1 MSYQPIFKVSDRVRR
16 HLQDIERLR
25 STITS
30 GHILPAVEASVRHR
44 ASVESVHSSTSIEGN
59 PLDINQV
66 RAAISSDRV
75 LTKQEYAEIEVCNY
89 KQALDY
95 IDRRRRSGG
104 DIALDDILKL
114 HQIITDRL
122 LDSTRNGKFRH
133 RPVYIENEQHQIIY
147 TAVDAPQVKNEL
159 IDLLNWVKDNQFV
172 LHPVIIGAIIHF
184 HLAAIHPFSDGNG
197 RTARATTALYLA
209 LTHYDND
216 GALTLDTYYA
226 SDRPSYYAILRRLN
240 GENYTSSQ
248 QADLT
253 PWLEYF
259 TEGYLTSLR
268 VLDAEIRL
276 LSLATLT
283 DKPALDRHDQD
294 IISYA
299 AKFGSLSISEAES
312 ILPELS
318 RRTIQHRLKRLV
330 DRGYLDLVGA
340 THEAKYVLH
349 QSD

>member
-1 MSYQPIFKVSDRVRR
+1 MSYQPVFKVSDQVRR

-30 GHILPAVEASVRHR
+30 GHILPSVEASVRHR

-66 RAAISSDRV
+66 RAVISSDRI
-75 LTKQEYAEIEVCNY
+75 LTKQEYAEIEVYNY

-95 IDRRRRSGG
+95 INRRRSGG
-104 DIALDDILKL
+104 DITLDDILKL
-114 HQIITDRL
+114 HHIITDRL
-122 LDSTRNGKFRH
+122 LDSTRSGKIRR
-133 RPVYIENEQHQIIY
+133 RPVYIEDGQHQIIY
-147 TAVDAPQVKNEL
+147 TAVDAPRVKNEL
-159 IDLLNWVKDNQFV
+159 IGLLNWIKDNQFV
-172 LHPVIIGAIIHF
+172 LHPVIIGAVIHF

-197 RTARATTALYLA
+197 RTARAATALYLA
-209 LTHYDND
+209 LAHYDND
-216 GALTLDTYYA
+216 GTLTLDTYYA

-240 GENYTSSQ
+240 GENYASSQ

-259 TEGYLTSLR
+259 AEGYLTSLR

-283 DKPALDRHDQD
+283 DKPALNRHDQD
-294 IISYA
+294 IISYV
-299 AKFGSLSISEAES
+299 AKFGSLNISEAES

-318 RRTIQHRLKRLV
+318 RRTIQHRLKHLV
-330 DRGYLDLVGA
+330 DQGYLDLVGA

>member
-1 MSYQPIFKVSDRVRR
+1 MSYQPVFKVSDQVRR

-30 GHILPAVEASVRHR
+30 GHILPSVEASVRHR

-66 RAAISSDRV
+66 RAVISSDRI
-75 LTKQEYAEIEVCNY
+75 LTKQEYAEIEVYNY

-95 IDRRRRSGG
+95 IDRRRSGE
-104 DIALDDILKL
+104 DITLDDILKL

-122 LDSTRNGKFRH
+122 LDSTRSGKIRR
-133 RPVYIENEQHQIIY
+133 RPVYIEDEQHQIIY
-147 TAVDAPQVKNEL
+147 TAVDAPRVKDEL
-159 IDLLNWVKDNQFV
+159 IDLLNWVEDNQFV

-209 LTHYDND
+209 LAHYDND
-216 GALTLDTYYA
+216 GALALDTYYA

-240 GENYTSSQ
+240 GENYASSQ

-259 TEGYLTSLR
+259 AEGYLTSLR

-283 DKPALDRHDQD
+283 DKPALDRNDQD
-294 IISYA
+294 IISYV
-299 AKFGSLSISEAES
+299 AKFDSLNISEAES

-330 DRGYLDLVGA
+330 DQGYLDLVGA

>member
-1 MSYQPIFKVSDRVRR
+1 MSYQPVFKVSDRVRR

-30 GHILPAVEASVRHR
+30 GHILPSVEASVRHR

-66 RAAISSDRV
+66 RAVISSDRI
-75 LTKQEYAEIEVCNY
+75 LTKQEYAEIEVYNY
-89 KQALDY
+89 KQALNY
-95 IDRRRRSGG
+95 IDRRRSGG
-104 DIALDDILKL
+104 DITLDDILKL
-114 HQIITDRL
+114 HQIISDRL
-122 LDSTRNGKFRH
+122 LDSTRSGKIRR
-133 RPVYIENEQHQIIY
+133 RPVYIEDEQHQIIY
-147 TAVDAPQVKNEL
+147 TAVDAPRVKNEL
-159 IDLLNWVKDNQFV
+159 IDLLNWVEDNQFV

-216 GALTLDTYYA
+216 GALALDTYYA

-240 GENYTSSQ
+240 GENYASSQ

-253 PWLEYF
+253 SWLEYF

-283 DKPALDRHDQD
+283 DKPALDRNDQD
-294 IISYA
+294 IISYV
-299 AKFGSLSISEAES
+299 AKFGSLNISEAES

-330 DRGYLDLVGA
+330 DQGYLDLVGA
-340 THEAKYVLH
+340 THEARYVLH

>member
-1 MSYQPIFKVSDRVRR
+1 MSYQPIFKVSDRIRR

-66 RAAISSDRV
+66 RAVISSDRV
-75 LTKQEYAEIEVCNY
+75 LTKQEYAEIEVYNY

-95 IDRRRRSGG
+95 IDRRRSGG
-104 DIALDDILKL
+104 DITLDDILKL

-122 LDSTRNGKFRH
+122 LDSTRSGKIRR
-133 RPVYIENEQHQIIY
+133 RPVYIEDEQHQIIY
-147 TAVDAPQVKNEL
+147 TAVDAPRVKNEL
-159 IDLLNWVKDNQFV
+159 IDLLNWVEDNQFV
-172 LHPVIIGAIIHF
+172 LHPIIIGAIIHF

-197 RTARATTALYLA
+197 RTARAATALYLA
-209 LTHYDND
+209 LAHYDND
-216 GALTLDTYYA
+216 GTLALDTYYA
-226 SDRPSYYAILRRLN
+226 SDQPSYYAILRRLN
-240 GENYTSSQ
+240 GENYASSL
-248 QADLT
+248 QANLT

-259 TEGYLTSLR
+259 AEGYLTSLR

-283 DKPALDRHDQD
+283 DKPALDRNDQD
-294 IISYA
+294 IISYV
-299 AKFGSLSISEAES
+299 AKFGSLNISEAES

-318 RRTIQHRLKRLV
+318 RRTIQHRLKHLV
-330 DRGYLDLVGA
+330 DQGYLDLVGA

>member
-1 MSYQPIFKVSDRVRR
+1 MSYQPVFKVSDQVRR

-30 GHILPAVEASVRHR
+30 GHILPSVEASVCHR
-44 ASVESVHSSTSIEGN
+44 ASVESVHSSTLIEGN

-66 RAAISSDRV
+66 RAVISSDRI
-75 LTKQEYAEIEVCNY
+75 LTKQEYAEIEVYNY

-95 IDRRRRSGG
+95 IDRRRSGE
-104 DIALDDILKL
+104 DITLDDILKL

-122 LDSTRNGKFRH
+122 LDSTRSGKIRR
-133 RPVYIENEQHQIIY
+133 RPVYIEDEQHQIIY
-147 TAVDAPQVKNEL
+147 TAVDAPRVKDEL
-159 IDLLNWVKDNQFV
+159 IDLLNWVEDNQFV

-209 LTHYDND
+209 LAHYDND
-216 GALTLDTYYA
+216 GALALDTYYA

-240 GENYTSSQ
+240 GENYASSQ

-259 TEGYLTSLR
+259 AEGYLTSLR

-283 DKPALDRHDQD
+283 DKPALDRNDQD
-294 IISYA
+294 IISYV
-299 AKFGSLSISEAES
+299 AKFDSLNISEAES

-330 DRGYLDLVGA
+330 DQGYLDLVGA

>member
-1 MSYQPIFKVSDRVRR
+1 MSYQPVFKVSDQVRR

-30 GHILPAVEASVRHR
+30 GHILPSVEASVRHR

-66 RAAISSDRV
+66 RAVISSDRI
-75 LTKQEYAEIEVCNY
+75 LTKQEYAEIEVYNY

-95 IDRRRRSGG
+95 IDRRRSGG
-104 DIALDDILKL
+104 DITLDDILKL

-122 LDSTRNGKFRH
+122 LDSTRSGKIRR
-133 RPVYIENEQHQIIY
+133 RPVYIEDEQHQIIY
-147 TAVDAPQVKNEL
+147 TAVDAPRVKNEL
-159 IDLLNWVKDNQFV
+159 IDLLNWIKDNQFV

-209 LTHYDND
+209 LAHYDND
-216 GALTLDTYYA
+216 GALALDTYYA

-240 GENYTSSQ
+240 GENYASSQ

-259 TEGYLTSLR
+259 AEGYLTSLR

-283 DKPALDRHDQD
+283 DKPALDRNDQD
-294 IISYA
+294 IISYV
-299 AKFGSLSISEAES
+299 AKFGSLNISEAES

-330 DRGYLDLVGA
+330 DQGYLDLVGA

>member
-1 MSYQPIFKVSDRVRR
+1 M
-16 HLQDIERLR
+16 
-25 STITS
+25 
-30 GHILPAVEASVRHR
+30 
-44 ASVESVHSSTSIEGN
+44 
-59 PLDINQV
+59 
-66 RAAISSDRV
+66 
-75 LTKQEYAEIEVCNY
+75 CNY

-122 LDSTRNGKFRH
+122 LDSTRNCKIRH

-147 TAVDAPQVKNEL
+147 TAVDAPRVKNEL

-209 LTHYDND
+209 LAHYDND
-216 GALTLDTYYA
+216 GTLALDTYYA
-226 SDRPSYYAILRRLN
+226 SDRPSYYAILRRLS

-318 RRTIQHRLKRLV
+318 RRTIQHHLKHLV
-330 DRGYLDLVGA
+330 DRGYLDLIGA

-349 QSD
+349 RPD

>member
-1 MSYQPIFKVSDRVRR
+1 MSYQPVFKVSDQVRR

-30 GHILPAVEASVRHR
+30 GHILPSVEASVRHR

-66 RAAISSDRV
+66 RAVISSDRI
-75 LTKQEYAEIEVCNY
+75 LTKQEYAEIEVYNY

-95 IDRRRRSGG
+95 INRRRSGG
-104 DIALDDILKL
+104 DITLDDILKL

-122 LDSTRNGKFRH
+122 LDSTRSGKIRR
-133 RPVYIENEQHQIIY
+133 RPVYIEDEQHQIIY
-147 TAVDAPQVKNEL
+147 TAVDAPRVKNEL
-159 IDLLNWVKDNQFV
+159 IGLLNWIKDNQFV
-172 LHPVIIGAIIHF
+172 LHPVIIGAVIHF

-197 RTARATTALYLA
+197 RTARAATALYLA
-209 LTHYDND
+209 LAHYDND
-216 GALTLDTYYA
+216 GTLALDTYYA

-240 GENYTSSQ
+240 GENYASSQ

-259 TEGYLTSLR
+259 AEGYLTSLR

-283 DKPALDRHDQD
+283 DKPALDRNDQD
-294 IISYA
+294 IISYV
-299 AKFGSLSISEAES
+299 AKFGSLNISEAES

-318 RRTIQHRLKRLV
+318 RRTIQHRLKHLV
-330 DRGYLDLVGA
+330 DQGYLDLVGA

>member
-1 MSYQPIFKVSDRVRR
+1 MSYQPIFKVSDQVRR

-30 GHILPAVEASVRHR
+30 GHVLPSVEASVRHR

-66 RAAISSDRV
+66 RAVISSDQV
-75 LTKQEYAEIEVCNY
+75 LTKQEYAEIEVYNY

-95 IDRRRRSGG
+95 INRRRSGG
-104 DIALDDILKL
+104 DITLDDILRL

-122 LDSTRNGKFRH
+122 LDSTRSGKIRR
-133 RPVYIENEQHQIIY
+133 RPVYIEDEQHQIIY
-147 TAVDAPQVKNEL
+147 TAVDAPRVKNEL
-159 IDLLNWVKDNQFV
+159 IDLLNWVKGNQFV
-172 LHPVIIGAIIHF
+172 LHPVIIGAVIHF

-197 RTARATTALYLA
+197 RTARAATALYLA
-209 LTHYDND
+209 LAHYDND

-240 GENYTSSQ
+240 GENYASSQ

-259 TEGYLTSLR
+259 AEGYLTSLR

-283 DKPALDRHDQD
+283 DKPALDRNDQD
-294 IISYA
+294 IISYV
-299 AKFGSLSISEAES
+299 AKFDSLNISEAES

-330 DRGYLDLVGA
+330 DQGYLDLVGA

>member
-25 STITS
+25 STIIG

-66 RAAISSDRV
+66 RAVISSDRV

-122 LDSTRNGKFRH
+122 LDSTRNGKIRH

-209 LTHYDND
+209 LAHYDND

-240 GENYTSSQ
+240 GENYASSQ

-259 TEGYLTSLR
+259 AEGYLTSLR

-283 DKPALDRHDQD
+283 DKPALDRNDQD
-294 IISYA
+294 IISYV
-299 AKFGSLSISEAES
+299 AKFGSLNISEAES

-330 DRGYLDLVGA
+330 DQGYLDLVGA

>member
-66 RAAISSDRV
+66 RAVISSDRV

-122 LDSTRNGKFRH
+122 LDSTRNGKIRH

-197 RTARATTALYLA
+197 RTARAATALYLA
-209 LTHYDND
+209 LAHYDND

-240 GENYTSSQ
+240 GENYASSQ

-259 TEGYLTSLR
+259 AEGYLTSLR

-283 DKPALDRHDQD
+283 DKPALDRNDQD
-294 IISYA
+294 IISYV
-299 AKFGSLSISEAES
+299 AKFGSLNISEAES

-330 DRGYLDLVGA
+330 DQGYLDLVGA

>member
-1 MSYQPIFKVSDRVRR
+1 MSYQPVFEVSDQARR

-30 GHILPAVEASVRHR
+30 GHILPSVEASVRHR

-59 PLDINQV
+59 PLDINQI
-66 RAAISSDRV
+66 RAVISSDRV
-75 LTKQEYAEIEVCNY
+75 LTKQEYAEIEVYNY

-95 IDRRRRSGG
+95 IDRRRSGG
-104 DIALDDILKL
+104 DITLDDILKL

-122 LDSTRNGKFRH
+122 LDSTRSGKIRR
-133 RPVYIENEQHQIIY
+133 RPVYIEDEQHQIIY
-147 TAVDAPQVKNEL
+147 TAVDAPRVKNEL
-159 IDLLNWVKDNQFV
+159 IDLLSWVKDNQFV

-197 RTARATTALYLA
+197 RTARAATALYLA
-209 LTHYDND
+209 LAHYDND
-216 GALTLDTYYA
+216 GTLALDTYYA

-240 GENYTSSQ
+240 GENYASSQ

-259 TEGYLTSLR
+259 AEGYLTSLR

-283 DKPALDRHDQD
+283 DKPALDRNDQD
-294 IISYA
+294 IISYV
-299 AKFGSLSISEAES
+299 AKFGSLNISEAES

-318 RRTIQHRLKRLV
+318 RRTIQHRLKHLV
-330 DRGYLDLVGA
+330 DQGYLDLVGA

-349 QSD
+349 RSD

>member
-1 MSYQPIFKVSDRVRR
+1 MSYQPVFKVSDQVRR

-30 GHILPAVEASVRHR
+30 GHILPSVEASVRHR

-66 RAAISSDRV
+66 RAVISSDRV

-89 KQALDY
+89 KQALNY
-95 IDRRRRSGG
+95 IDRRRRSGE
-104 DIALDDILKL
+104 DITLDDILKL

-122 LDSTRNGKFRH
+122 LDSTRSGKIRH

-147 TAVDAPQVKNEL
+147 TAVDAPRVKNEL

-209 LTHYDND
+209 LAHYDND
-216 GALTLDTYYA
+216 GALALDTYYA

-240 GENYTSSQ
+240 GENYASSQ

-259 TEGYLTSLR
+259 AEGYLTSLR

-283 DKPALDRHDQD
+283 DKPALDRNDQD
-294 IISYA
+294 IISYV
-299 AKFGSLSISEAES
+299 AKFDSLNISEAES

-330 DRGYLDLVGA
+330 DQGYLDLVGA

>member
-1 MSYQPIFKVSDRVRR
+1 MSYQPVFEVSDQVRR

-30 GHILPAVEASVRHR
+30 GHILPSVEASVRHR

-59 PLDINQV
+59 PLDINQI
-66 RAAISSDRV
+66 RAVISSDRV
-75 LTKQEYAEIEVCNY
+75 LTKQEYAEIEVYNY

-95 IDRRRRSGG
+95 IDRRRSGR
-104 DIALDDILKL
+104 DITLDDILKL

-122 LDSTRNGKFRH
+122 LDSTRSGKIRR
-133 RPVYIENEQHQIIY
+133 RPVYIEDEQHQIIY
-147 TAVDAPQVKNEL
+147 TAVDAPRVKNEL
-159 IDLLNWVKDNQFV
+159 IDLLSWVKGNQFV

-197 RTARATTALYLA
+197 RTARAATALYLA
-209 LTHYDND
+209 LAHYDND

-240 GENYTSSQ
+240 GENYASSQ

-259 TEGYLTSLR
+259 AEGYLTSLR

-283 DKPALDRHDQD
+283 DKSALDRNDQD
-294 IISYA
+294 IISYV
-299 AKFGSLSISEAES
+299 AKFGSLNISEAES

-330 DRGYLDLVGA
+330 DQDYLDLVGA

>member
-1 MSYQPIFKVSDRVRR
+1 MSYQPVFKVSDRVRR

-30 GHILPAVEASVRHR
+30 GHILPSVEASVRHR

-66 RAAISSDRV
+66 RAIISSDRI
-75 LTKQEYAEIEVCNY
+75 LTKQEYAEIEVYNY

-95 IDRRRRSGG
+95 IDRRRSGE

-122 LDSTRNGKFRH
+122 LDSTRSGKIRR
-133 RPVYIENEQHQIIY
+133 RPVYIEDEQHQIIY
-147 TAVDAPQVKNEL
+147 TAVDAPRVKNEL
-159 IDLLNWVKDNQFV
+159 IDLLSWIKDNQFV
-172 LHPVIIGAIIHF
+172 LHPIIIGAIIHF

-197 RTARATTALYLA
+197 RTARAATALYLA
-209 LTHYDND
+209 LAHYDND
-216 GALTLDTYYA
+216 GTLALDTYYA

-240 GENYTSSQ
+240 GENYASSQ

-259 TEGYLTSLR
+259 AEGYLTSLR

-283 DKPALDRHDQD
+283 DKPALDRNDQD
-294 IISYA
+294 IISYV
-299 AKFGSLSISEAES
+299 AKFGSLNISEAES

-330 DRGYLDLVGA
+330 DQGYLDLVGA

-349 QSD
+349 RSD

>member
-1 MSYQPIFKVSDRVRR
+1 MSYQPVFKVSDRVRR

-30 GHILPAVEASVRHR
+30 GHILPSVEASVRHR

-66 RAAISSDRV
+66 RAVISSDRI
-75 LTKQEYAEIEVCNY
+75 LTKQEYAEIEVYNY

-95 IDRRRRSGG
+95 IDRRRSGG
-104 DIALDDILKL
+104 DITLDDILKL

-122 LDSTRNGKFRH
+122 LDSTRSGKIRH
-133 RPVYIENEQHQIIY
+133 RPVYIEDEQHQIIY
-147 TAVDAPQVKNEL
+147 TAVDAPRVKNEL

-197 RTARATTALYLA
+197 RTARAATALYLA
-209 LTHYDND
+209 LAHYDND

-240 GENYTSSQ
+240 GENYASSQ

-259 TEGYLTSLR
+259 AEGYLTSLR

-283 DKPALDRHDQD
+283 DKPALDRNDQD
-294 IISYA
+294 IISYV
-299 AKFGSLSISEAES
+299 AKFGSLNISEAES

-330 DRGYLDLVGA
+330 DQGYLDLVGA

>member
-30 GHILPAVEASVRHR
+30 SHILPAVEASVRHR

-66 RAAISSDRV
+66 RAVISSDRV
-75 LTKQEYAEIEVCNY
+75 LTKQEYAEIEVYNY

-95 IDRRRRSGG
+95 IDRRRSGE
-104 DIALDDILKL
+104 DITLDDILKL

-122 LDSTRNGKFRH
+122 LDSTRSGKIRH
-133 RPVYIENEQHQIIY
+133 RPVYIEDEQHQIIY
-147 TAVDAPQVKNEL
+147 TAVDAPRVKNEL

-197 RTARATTALYLA
+197 RTARAATALYLA
-209 LTHYDND
+209 LAHYNND

-240 GENYTSSQ
+240 GENYASSQ

-259 TEGYLTSLR
+259 AEGYLTSLR

-283 DKPALDRHDQD
+283 DKPALDRNDQD
-294 IISYA
+294 IISYV
-299 AKFGSLSISEAES
+299 AKFGSLNISEAES

-330 DRGYLDLVGA
+330 DQGYLDLVGA

>member
-30 GHILPAVEASVRHR
+30 SHILPAVEASVRHR

-59 PLDINQV
+59 PLDINRV
-66 RAAISSDRV
+66 RAVISSDRV

-122 LDSTRNGKFRH
+122 LDSTRNGKIRH
-133 RPVYIENEQHQIIY
+133 RPVYIEDEQHQIIY
-147 TAVDAPQVKNEL
+147 TAVDAPRVKNEL
-159 IDLLNWVKDNQFV
+159 IDLLSWVKGNQFV

-197 RTARATTALYLA
+197 RTARAATALYLA
-209 LTHYDND
+209 LAHYDND

-240 GENYTSSQ
+240 GENYASSQ

-259 TEGYLTSLR
+259 AEGYLTSLR

-283 DKPALDRHDQD
+283 DKPALDRNDQD
-294 IISYA
+294 IISYV
-299 AKFGSLSISEAES
+299 AKFDSLNISEAES

-330 DRGYLDLVGA
+330 DQGYLDLVGA

>member
-1 MSYQPIFKVSDRVRR
+1 MSYQPVFKVSDQVRR

-30 GHILPAVEASVRHR
+30 GHILPSVEASVRHR

-66 RAAISSDRV
+66 RAVISSDRI
-75 LTKQEYAEIEVCNY
+75 LTKQEYAEIEVYNY

-95 IDRRRRSGG
+95 IDRQRSGG
-104 DIALDDILKL
+104 DITLDDILKL

-122 LDSTRNGKFRH
+122 LDSTRSGKIRR
-133 RPVYIENEQHQIIY
+133 RPVYIEDEQHQIIY
-147 TAVDAPQVKNEL
+147 TAVDAPRVKNEL
-159 IDLLNWVKDNQFV
+159 IDLLSWVKDNQFV
-172 LHPVIIGAIIHF
+172 LHPIIIGAIIHF

-197 RTARATTALYLA
+197 RTARAATALYLA
-209 LTHYDND
+209 LAHYDND
-216 GALTLDTYYA
+216 GALALDTYYA
-226 SDRPSYYAILRRLN
+226 SDRPSYYAILRHLN
-240 GENYTSSQ
+240 GENYASSQ

-259 TEGYLTSLR
+259 AEGYLTSLR

-283 DKPALDRHDQD
+283 DKPALDRNDQD
-294 IISYA
+294 IISYV
-299 AKFGSLSISEAES
+299 AKFGSLNISEAES
-312 ILPELS
+312 ILPKLS

-330 DRGYLDLVGA
+330 DQGYLDLVGA

>member
-1 MSYQPIFKVSDRVRR
+1 MSYQPVFEVSDQVRR

-30 GHILPAVEASVRHR
+30 GHILPSVEASVRHR

-66 RAAISSDRV
+66 RAVISSDRI
-75 LTKQEYAEIEVCNY
+75 LTKQEYAEIEVYNY

-95 IDRRRRSGG
+95 IDRRRSGG
-104 DIALDDILKL
+104 DITLDDILKL

-122 LDSTRNGKFRH
+122 LDSTRSGKIRR
-133 RPVYIENEQHQIIY
+133 RPVYIEDEQHQIIY
-147 TAVDAPQVKNEL
+147 TAVDAPRVKNEL
-159 IDLLNWVKDNQFV
+159 IDLLIWIKDNQFV
-172 LHPVIIGAIIHF
+172 LHPIIIGAIIHF

-197 RTARATTALYLA
+197 RTARAATALYLA
-209 LTHYDND
+209 LAHYDND
-216 GALTLDTYYA
+216 GALALDTYYA

-240 GENYTSSQ
+240 GENYVSSQ

-259 TEGYLTSLR
+259 AEGYLTSLR

-283 DKPALDRHDQD
+283 DKPALDRNDQD
-294 IISYA
+294 IISYV
-299 AKFGSLSISEAES
+299 AKFGSLNISEAES

-318 RRTIQHRLKRLV
+318 RRTIQHHLKRLV
-330 DRGYLDLVGA
+330 DQGYLDLVGA

>member
-66 RAAISSDRV
+66 RAVISSDRI
-75 LTKQEYAEIEVCNY
+75 LTKQEYAEIEVYNY

-95 IDRRRRSGG
+95 INRRRSGG
-104 DIALDDILKL
+104 DITLDDILKL

-122 LDSTRNGKFRH
+122 LDSTRSGKIRR
-133 RPVYIENEQHQIIY
+133 RPVYIEDGQHQIIY
-147 TAVDAPQVKNEL
+147 TAVDAPRVKNEL
-159 IDLLNWVKDNQFV
+159 IGLLNWIKDNQFV
-172 LHPVIIGAIIHF
+172 LHPVIIGAVIHF

-197 RTARATTALYLA
+197 RTARAATALYLA
-209 LTHYDND
+209 LAHYDND
-216 GALTLDTYYA
+216 GTLTLDTYYA

-240 GENYTSSQ
+240 GENYASSQ

-259 TEGYLTSLR
+259 AEGYLTSLR

-283 DKPALDRHDQD
+283 DKPALNRHDQD
-294 IISYA
+294 IISYV
-299 AKFGSLSISEAES
+299 AKFGSLNISEAES

-318 RRTIQHRLKRLV
+318 RRTIQHRLKHLV
-330 DRGYLDLVGA
+330 DQGYLDLVGA

>member
-1 MSYQPIFKVSDRVRR
+1 MSYQPVFKISDQVRR

-66 RAAISSDRV
+66 RAVISSDRI

-122 LDSTRNGKFRH
+122 LDSTRSGKIRR
-133 RPVYIENEQHQIIY
+133 RPVYIEDEQHQIIY
-147 TAVDAPQVKNEL
+147 TAVDAPRVKNEL
-159 IDLLNWVKDNQFV
+159 IDLLSWVKGNQFV

-209 LTHYDND
+209 LAHYDND

-240 GENYTSSQ
+240 GENYTISQ
-248 QADLT
+248 QADT
-253 PWLEYF
+253 
-259 TEGYLTSLR
+259 
-268 VLDAEIRL
+268 
-276 LSLATLT
+276 LA
-283 DKPALDRHDQD
+283 
-294 IISYA
+294 
-299 AKFGSLSISEAES
+299 G
-312 ILPELS
+312 IL
-318 RRTIQHRLKRLV
+318 H
-330 DRGYLDLVGA
+330 
-340 THEAKYVLH
+340 
-349 QSD
+349 

>member
-1 MSYQPIFKVSDRVRR
+1 MSYQPVFEVSDQVRR

-25 STITS
+25 STIAS
-30 GHILPAVEASVRHR
+30 GHILPSVEASVRHR

-66 RAAISSDRV
+66 RAAISSDRI
-75 LTKQEYAEIEVCNY
+75 LTKQEYAEIEVYNY

-95 IDRRRRSGG
+95 IDRRRSGG
-104 DIALDDILKL
+104 DITLDDILKL

-122 LDSTRNGKFRH
+122 LDSTRSGKIRR
-133 RPVYIENEQHQIIY
+133 RPVYIEDEQHQIIY
-147 TAVDAPQVKNEL
+147 TAVDAPRVKNEL
-159 IDLLNWVKDNQFV
+159 IDLLNWVEDNQFV

-197 RTARATTALYLA
+197 RTARAATALYLA
-209 LTHYDND
+209 LAHYDND
-216 GALTLDTYYA
+216 GALALDTYYA

-240 GENYTSSQ
+240 GENYASSQ

-259 TEGYLTSLR
+259 AEGYLTSLR

-283 DKPALDRHDQD
+283 DKPALDRNDQD
-294 IISYA
+294 IISYV
-299 AKFGSLSISEAES
+299 AKFGSLNISEAES

-330 DRGYLDLVGA
+330 DQGYLDLVGA

>member
-1 MSYQPIFKVSDRVRR
+1 MSYQPVFKVSDQVRR

-30 GHILPAVEASVRHR
+30 GHILPSVEASVRHR

-66 RAAISSDRV
+66 RAVISSDRI
-75 LTKQEYAEIEVCNY
+75 LTKQEYAEIEVYNY

-95 IDRRRRSGG
+95 IDRRRSGE
-104 DIALDDILKL
+104 DITLDDILKL

-122 LDSTRNGKFRH
+122 LDSTRNGKIRH
-133 RPVYIENEQHQIIY
+133 RPVYIEDEQHQIIY
-147 TAVDAPQVKNEL
+147 TAVDAPRVKDEL
-159 IDLLNWVKDNQFV
+159 IDLLNWVEDNQFV

-209 LTHYDND
+209 LAHYDND
-216 GALTLDTYYA
+216 GALALDTYYA

-240 GENYTSSQ
+240 GENYASSQ

-259 TEGYLTSLR
+259 AEGYLTSLR

-283 DKPALDRHDQD
+283 DKPALDRNDQD
-294 IISYA
+294 IISYV
-299 AKFGSLSISEAES
+299 AKFDSLNISEAES

-330 DRGYLDLVGA
+330 DQGYLDLVGA

>member
-1 MSYQPIFKVSDRVRR
+1 MSYQPVFKVSDQVRR

-25 STITS
+25 STIAS
-30 GHILPAVEASVRHR
+30 GHILPSVEASVHYR

-66 RAAISSDRV
+66 RAVISSDRI
-75 LTKQEYAEIEVCNY
+75 LTKQEYAEIEVYNY

-95 IDRRRRSGG
+95 IDRRRSGG
-104 DIALDDILKL
+104 DITLDDILKL

-122 LDSTRNGKFRH
+122 LDSTRSGKIRR
-133 RPVYIENEQHQIIY
+133 RPVYIEDEQHQIIY
-147 TAVDAPQVKNEL
+147 TAVDAPRVKNEL
-159 IDLLNWVKDNQFV
+159 IDLLNWVKDNQFI

-209 LTHYDND
+209 LARYDND
-216 GALTLDTYYA
+216 GALALDTYYA

-240 GENYTSSQ
+240 GENYASSQ
-248 QADLT
+248 RADLT

-259 TEGYLTSLR
+259 AEGYLTSLR

-283 DKPALDRHDQD
+283 DKPTLDRHDQD

-330 DRGYLDLVGA
+330 NQGYLNLVGA

>member
-1 MSYQPIFKVSDRVRR
+1 MSYQPVFKVSDRVRR

-30 GHILPAVEASVRHR
+30 GHILPSVEASVRHR

-66 RAAISSDRV
+66 RAVISSDRI

-104 DIALDDILKL
+104 DITLDDILKL

-122 LDSTRNGKFRH
+122 LDSTRSGKIRR

-147 TAVDAPQVKNEL
+147 TAVDAPRVKNEL
-159 IDLLNWVKDNQFV
+159 IDLLSWVKGNQFV

-197 RTARATTALYLA
+197 RTARAATALYLA
-209 LTHYDND
+209 LAHYDND

-240 GENYTSSQ
+240 GENYASSQ

-259 TEGYLTSLR
+259 AEGYLTSLR

-283 DKPALDRHDQD
+283 DKPALDRNDQD
-294 IISYA
+294 IISYV
-299 AKFGSLSISEAES
+299 AKFGSLNISEAES

-318 RRTIQHRLKRLV
+318 RRTIQHRLKHLV
-330 DRGYLDLVGA
+330 DQGYLDLVGA

>member
-1 MSYQPIFKVSDRVRR
+1 MSYQPVFKVSDQVR
-16 HLQDIERLR
+16 HYLQDIERLR
-25 STITS
+25 STIAS
-30 GHILPAVEASVRHR
+30 GHILPSVEASVRHR

-66 RAAISSDRV
+66 RAIISSDRI
-75 LTKQEYAEIEVCNY
+75 LTKQEYAEIEVYNY

-95 IDRRRRSGG
+95 IDRRRSGG
-104 DIALDDILKL
+104 DITLDDILKL

-122 LDSTRNGKFRH
+122 LDSTRSGKIR
-133 RPVYIENEQHQIIY
+133 RRLVYIEDEQHQIIY
-147 TAVDAPQVKNEL
+147 TAVDAPRVKNEL
-159 IDLLNWVKDNQFV
+159 IDLLSWIKDNQFV
-172 LHPVIIGAIIHF
+172 LHPIIIGAIIHF

-197 RTARATTALYLA
+197 RTARAATALYLA
-209 LTHYDND
+209 LAHYDND
-216 GALTLDTYYA
+216 GTLALDTYYA

-240 GENYTSSQ
+240 GENYASSL
-248 QADLT
+248 QANLT

-259 TEGYLTSLR
+259 AEGYLTSLR

-283 DKPALDRHDQD
+283 DKPALDRNDQD
-294 IISYA
+294 IISYV
-299 AKFGSLSISEAES
+299 AKFGSLNISEAES

-318 RRTIQHRLKRLV
+318 RRTIQHRLKHLV
-330 DRGYLDLVGA
+330 DQGYLDLVGA

>member
-1 MSYQPIFKVSDRVRR
+1 MSYQPVFEVSDQARR

-30 GHILPAVEASVRHR
+30 GHILPSVEASVRHR

-59 PLDINQV
+59 PLDINQI
-66 RAAISSDRV
+66 RAVISSDRV
-75 LTKQEYAEIEVCNY
+75 LTKQEYAEIEVYNY

-95 IDRRRRSGG
+95 IDRRRSGG
-104 DIALDDILKL
+104 DITLDDILKL

-122 LDSTRNGKFRH
+122 LDSTRSGKIRR
-133 RPVYIENEQHQIIY
+133 RPVYIEDEQHQIIY
-147 TAVDAPQVKNEL
+147 TAVDAPRVKNEL
-159 IDLLNWVKDNQFV
+159 IDLLSWVKDNQFV

-197 RTARATTALYLA
+197 RTARAATALYLA
-209 LTHYDND
+209 LAHYDND
-216 GALTLDTYYA
+216 GTLALDTYYA

-240 GENYTSSQ
+240 GENYASSQ

-259 TEGYLTSLR
+259 AEGYLTSLR

-283 DKPALDRHDQD
+283 DKPALDRNDQD
-294 IISYA
+294 IISYV
-299 AKFGSLSISEAES
+299 AKFGSLNISEAES

-330 DRGYLDLVGA
+330 DQGYLDLVGA

-349 QSD
+349 RSD

>member
-25 STITS
+25 STIIG

-66 RAAISSDRV
+66 RAVISSDRV
-75 LTKQEYAEIEVCNY
+75 LTKQEYAEIEVYNY

-95 IDRRRRSGG
+95 IDRRRSGG

-122 LDSTRNGKFRH
+122 LDSTRNGKIRH

-209 LTHYDND
+209 LAHYDND
-216 GALTLDTYYA
+216 GTLTLDTYYA

-240 GENYTSSQ
+240 GENYASSQ

-259 TEGYLTSLR
+259 AEGYLTSLR

-283 DKPALDRHDQD
+283 DKPALDRNDQD
-294 IISYA
+294 IISYV
-299 AKFGSLSISEAES
+299 AKFGSLNISEAES

-330 DRGYLDLVGA
+330 DQGYLDLVGA

>member
-1 MSYQPIFKVSDRVRR
+1 MSYQPIFKVSDRIRR

-30 GHILPAVEASVRHR
+30 GHILPAVEASVHHQ
-44 ASVESVHSSTSIEGN
+44 ASIESVHSSTSIEGN

-66 RAAISSDRV
+66 RAVISSDRI
-75 LTKQEYAEIEVCNY
+75 LTKQEYAEIEVYNY

-95 IDRRRRSGG
+95 IDRRRSGG
-104 DIALDDILKL
+104 DITLDDILKL
-114 HQIITDRL
+114 HQIITDQL
-122 LDSTRNGKFRH
+122 LDSTRSGKIRR
-133 RPVYIENEQHQIIY
+133 RPVYIEDEQHQIIY
-147 TAVDAPQVKNEL
+147 TAVDAPRVKNES

-197 RTARATTALYLA
+197 RTARAATALYLA
-209 LTHYDND
+209 LAHYDND

-240 GENYTSSQ
+240 GENYASSQ

-259 TEGYLTSLR
+259 AEGYLTSLR

-283 DKPALDRHDQD
+283 DKPVLDRHDQD

>member
-1 MSYQPIFKVSDRVRR
+1 MSYQPVFKVSDQVRR

-30 GHILPAVEASVRHR
+30 GHILPSVEASVRHR

-66 RAAISSDRV
+66 RAVISSDRI
-75 LTKQEYAEIEVCNY
+75 LTKQEYAEIEVYNY

-95 IDRRRRSGG
+95 INRRRSGG
-104 DIALDDILKL
+104 DITLDDILKL

-122 LDSTRNGKFRH
+122 LDSTRSGKIRH
-133 RPVYIENEQHQIIY
+133 RPVYIEDGQHQIIY
-147 TAVDAPQVKNEL
+147 TAVDAPRVKNEL
-159 IDLLNWVKDNQFV
+159 IGLLNWIKDNQFV
-172 LHPVIIGAIIHF
+172 LHPVIIGAVIHF

-197 RTARATTALYLA
+197 RTARAATALYLA
-209 LTHYDND
+209 LAHYDND
-216 GALTLDTYYA
+216 GTLTLDTYYA

-240 GENYTSSQ
+240 GENYASSQ

-283 DKPALDRHDQD
+283 DKPALDRNDQD
-294 IISYA
+294 IISYV
-299 AKFGSLSISEAES
+299 AKFGSLNISEAES

-318 RRTIQHRLKRLV
+318 RRTIQHRLKHLV
-330 DRGYLDLVGA
+330 DQGYLDLVGA

>member
-1 MSYQPIFKVSDRVRR
+1 MSYQPVFKVSDQVRR

-30 GHILPAVEASVRHR
+30 GHVLPSVEASVRHR

-66 RAAISSDRV
+66 RAVISSDRI
-75 LTKQEYAEIEVCNY
+75 LTKQEYAEIEVYNY

-95 IDRRRRSGG
+95 INRRRSGG
-104 DIALDDILKL
+104 DITLDDILRL

-122 LDSTRNGKFRH
+122 LDSTRSGKIRR
-133 RPVYIENEQHQIIY
+133 RPVYIEDEQHQIIY
-147 TAVDAPQVKNEL
+147 TAVDAPRVKNEL
-159 IDLLNWVKDNQFV
+159 IDLLNWVKGNQFV
-172 LHPVIIGAIIHF
+172 LHPVIIGAVIHF

-197 RTARATTALYLA
+197 RTARAATALYLA
-209 LTHYDND
+209 LAHYDND

-240 GENYTSSQ
+240 GENYASSQ

-259 TEGYLTSLR
+259 AEGYLTSLR

-283 DKPALDRHDQD
+283 DKPALDRNDQD
-294 IISYA
+294 IISYV
-299 AKFGSLSISEAES
+299 AKFGSLNISEAES

-330 DRGYLDLVGA
+330 DQGYLDLVGA

>member
-1 MSYQPIFKVSDRVRR
+1 MSYQPVFEVSDQVRR

-30 GHILPAVEASVRHR
+30 GHILPSVEASVRHR

-66 RAAISSDRV
+66 RAVISSDKV
-75 LTKQEYAEIEVCNY
+75 LTKQEYAEIEVYNY

-95 IDRRRRSGG
+95 IDRRRSGE
-104 DIALDDILKL
+104 DITLDDILKL

-122 LDSTRNGKFRH
+122 LDSTRSGKIRR
-133 RPVYIENEQHQIIY
+133 RPVYIEEEQHQIIY
-147 TAVDAPQVKNEL
+147 TAVDAPRVKNEL
-159 IDLLNWVKDNQFV
+159 IDLLNWVEDNQFV

-197 RTARATTALYLA
+197 RTARAATALYLA
-209 LTHYDND
+209 LAHYDND
-216 GALTLDTYYA
+216 GTLALDTYYA

-240 GENYTSSQ
+240 GENYASSQ

-259 TEGYLTSLR
+259 AEGYLTSLR

-276 LSLATLT
+276 LSLATRT
-283 DKPALDRHDQD
+283 DKPALDRNDQD
-294 IISYA
+294 IISYV
-299 AKFGSLSISEAES
+299 AKFGSLNISEAES

-330 DRGYLDLVGA
+330 DQGYLDLVGA

>member
-1 MSYQPIFKVSDRVRR
+1 MSYQPVFKVSDQVRR

-30 GHILPAVEASVRHR
+30 GHILPSVEASVRHR

-66 RAAISSDRV
+66 RAVISSDRI
-75 LTKQEYAEIEVCNY
+75 LTKQEYAEIEVYNY

-95 IDRRRRSGG
+95 IDRRRSGG
-104 DIALDDILKL
+104 DITLDDILKL

-122 LDSTRNGKFRH
+122 LDSTRNGKIRH

-147 TAVDAPQVKNEL
+147 TAVDAAQVKNEL
-159 IDLLNWVKDNQFV
+159 IDLLSWVKDNQFV

-209 LTHYDND
+209 LAHYDND
-216 GALTLDTYYA
+216 GALALDTYYA

-240 GENYTSSQ
+240 GENYVSSQ

-283 DKPALDRHDQD
+283 DKPALDRNDQD
-294 IISYA
+294 IISYV
-299 AKFGSLSISEAES
+299 AKFDSLNISEAES

-330 DRGYLDLVGA
+330 DQGYLDLVGA

-349 QSD
+349 QSG

>member
-1 MSYQPIFKVSDRVRR
+1 MSYQPVFKVSDRVRR

-30 GHILPAVEASVRHR
+30 GHILPSVEASVRHR

-66 RAAISSDRV
+66 RAIISSDRI
-75 LTKQEYAEIEVCNY
+75 LTKQEYAEIEVYNY

-95 IDRRRRSGG
+95 IDRRRSGG
-104 DIALDDILKL
+104 DITLDDILKL

-122 LDSTRNGKFRH
+122 LDSTRSGKIR
-133 RPVYIENEQHQIIY
+133 RRLVYIEDEQHQIIY
-147 TAVDAPQVKNEL
+147 TAVDAPRVKNEL

-172 LHPVIIGAIIHF
+172 LHPIIIGAIIHF

-197 RTARATTALYLA
+197 RTARAATALYLA
-209 LTHYDND
+209 LAHYDND
-216 GALTLDTYYA
+216 GTLALDTYYA

-240 GENYTSSQ
+240 GENYASSQ

-259 TEGYLTSLR
+259 AEGYLTSLR

-294 IISYA
+294 IISYV
-299 AKFGSLSISEAES
+299 AKFGSLNISEAES

-318 RRTIQHRLKRLV
+318 RRTIQHRLKHLV
-330 DRGYLDLVGA
+330 DQGYLDLVGA

-349 QSD
+349 RSD

>member
-1 MSYQPIFKVSDRVRR
+1 MSYQPVFKVSDQVRR

-30 GHILPAVEASVRHR
+30 GHILPSVEASVRHR

-66 RAAISSDRV
+66 RAVISSDRI
-75 LTKQEYAEIEVCNY
+75 LTKQEYAEIEVYNY

-95 IDRRRRSGG
+95 INRRRSSG
-104 DIALDDILKL
+104 DITLDDILKL

-122 LDSTRNGKFRH
+122 LDSTRSGKIRR
-133 RPVYIENEQHQIIY
+133 RPVYIEDEQHQIIY
-147 TAVDAPQVKNEL
+147 TAVDAPRVKNEL

-197 RTARATTALYLA
+197 RTARAATALYLA
-209 LTHYDND
+209 LAHYDND

-240 GENYTSSQ
+240 RENYASSQ

-259 TEGYLTSLR
+259 AEGYLTSLR

-283 DKPALDRHDQD
+283 DKPALDRNDQD
-294 IISYA
+294 IISYV
-299 AKFGSLSISEAES
+299 AKFGSLNISEAES

-318 RRTIQHRLKRLV
+318 RRTIQHRLKHLV
-330 DRGYLDLVGA
+330 NQGYLDLVGA
-340 THEAKYVLH
+340 THGAKYVLH

>member
-1 MSYQPIFKVSDRVRR
+1 MSYQPVFEVSDQARR

-30 GHILPAVEASVRHR
+30 GHILPSVEASVRHR

-59 PLDINQV
+59 PLDINQI
-66 RAAISSDRV
+66 RAVISSDRV
-75 LTKQEYAEIEVCNY
+75 LTKQEYAEIEVYNY

-95 IDRRRRSGG
+95 IDRRRSGG
-104 DIALDDILKL
+104 DITLDDILKL

-122 LDSTRNGKFRH
+122 LDSTRSGKIRR
-133 RPVYIENEQHQIIY
+133 RPVYIEDEQHQIIY
-147 TAVDAPQVKNEL
+147 TAVDAPRVKNEL
-159 IDLLNWVKDNQFV
+159 IDLLSWVKDNQFV

-197 RTARATTALYLA
+197 RTARAATALYLA
-209 LTHYDND
+209 LAHYDND
-216 GALTLDTYYA
+216 GTLALDTYYA

-240 GENYTSSQ
+240 GENYASSQ

-259 TEGYLTSLR
+259 AEGYLTSLR

-283 DKPALDRHDQD
+283 DKPALDRNDQD
-294 IISYA
+294 IISYV
-299 AKFGSLSISEAES
+299 AKFGSLNISEAES

-330 DRGYLDLVGA
+330 NQGYLDLVGA

>member
-1 MSYQPIFKVSDRVRR
+1 MSYQPVFKISDQVRR
-16 HLQDIERLR
+16 YLQDIERLR

-30 GHILPAVEASVRHR
+30 GHILPSIEASVRHR

-66 RAAISSDRV
+66 RAVISSDRV
-75 LTKQEYAEIEVCNY
+75 LTKQEYAEIEVYNY

-95 IDRRRRSGG
+95 IDRRRSGG
-104 DIALDDILKL
+104 DITLDDILKL

-122 LDSTRNGKFRH
+122 LDNTRSGKIRR
-133 RPVYIENEQHQIIY
+133 RPVYIEDEQHQIIY
-147 TAVDAPQVKNEL
+147 TAVDAPRVKKEL
-159 IDLLNWVKDNQFV
+159 IDLLSWVKDNQFV
-172 LHPVIIGAIIHF
+172 LHPIIIGAIIHF

-197 RTARATTALYLA
+197 RTARAATALYLA
-209 LTHYDND
+209 LAHYDND
-216 GALTLDTYYA
+216 GTLALDTYYA

-240 GENYTSSQ
+240 GENYASSQ

-259 TEGYLTSLR
+259 AEGYLTSLR

-276 LSLATLT
+276 LSLTTLT
-283 DKPALDRHDQD
+283 DKPALDRNDQD
-294 IISYA
+294 IISYV
-299 AKFGSLSISEAES
+299 AKFDSLNISEAES

-330 DRGYLDLVGA
+330 DQGYLDLVGA

>member
-1 MSYQPIFKVSDRVRR
+1 MSYQPVFKVSDQVRR
-16 HLQDIERLR
+16 YLQDIERLR

-30 GHILPAVEASVRHR
+30 GHILPSVEASVRHR

-66 RAAISSDRV
+66 RAVISSDRI
-75 LTKQEYAEIEVCNY
+75 LTKQEYAEIEVYNY

-95 IDRRRRSGG
+95 IDRRRSGG
-104 DIALDDILKL
+104 DITLDDILKL

-122 LDSTRNGKFRH
+122 LDSTRSGKIRR
-133 RPVYIENEQHQIIY
+133 RPVYIEDEQHQIIY
-147 TAVDAPQVKNEL
+147 TAVDAPRVKNEL
-159 IDLLNWVKDNQFV
+159 IDLLNWVEDNQFV

-197 RTARATTALYLA
+197 RTARAATALYLA
-209 LTHYDND
+209 LAHYDND

-240 GENYTSSQ
+240 GENYASSQ

-259 TEGYLTSLR
+259 AEGYLTSLR

-283 DKPALDRHDQD
+283 DKPALDRNDQD
-294 IISYA
+294 IISYV
-299 AKFGSLSISEAES
+299 AKFGSLNISEAES

-330 DRGYLDLVGA
+330 DQGYLDLVGA

>member
-1 MSYQPIFKVSDRVRR
+1 MSYQPIFKVSDRIRR

-66 RAAISSDRV
+66 RAVISSDRI
-75 LTKQEYAEIEVCNY
+75 LTKQEYAEIEVYNY

-95 IDRRRRSGG
+95 INRRRSGG
-104 DIALDDILKL
+104 DITLDDILKL

-122 LDSTRNGKFRH
+122 LDSTRSGKIRR
-133 RPVYIENEQHQIIY
+133 RPVYIEDGQHQIIY
-147 TAVDAPQVKNEL
+147 TAVDAPRVKNEL
-159 IDLLNWVKDNQFV
+159 IGLLNWIKDNQFV
-172 LHPVIIGAIIHF
+172 LHPVIIGAVIHF

-197 RTARATTALYLA
+197 RTARAATALYLA
-209 LTHYDND
+209 LAHYDND
-216 GALTLDTYYA
+216 GTLTLDTYYA

-240 GENYTSSQ
+240 GENYASSQ

-259 TEGYLTSLR
+259 AEGYLTSLR

-283 DKPALDRHDQD
+283 DKPALNRHDQD
-294 IISYA
+294 IISYV
-299 AKFGSLSISEAES
+299 AKFGSLNISEAES

-318 RRTIQHRLKRLV
+318 RRTIQHRLKHLV
-330 DRGYLDLVGA
+330 DQGYLDLVGA